1 MKRFEYEVMTEA
13 YVVSQNTVKDSSGM
27 TQRAKIENG
36 LNQLGKKGW
45 ELVHRQDIP
54 QENESLFYFKREKK

>member
-13 YVVSQNTVKDSSGM
+13 YVVNQNTVKDSSGM

-36 LNQLGKKGW
+36 LNQLGKSK
-45 ELVHRQDIP
+45 D
-54 QENESLFYFKREKK
+54 S